1 MKKVYFLLSFLICLQ
16 VALAQKTI
24 SGSVADDQ
32 GLPLPGATL
41 VEDGTGN
48 GTSTDFDG
56 NFTMTIGED
65 SSVTISFIGY
75 QSLTL
80 NSDSDFSSIS
90 LNQANELE
98 EVVVTSLGISRD
110 KKSLGYSVSTVK
122 GDDIAAVKDANFLTS
137 MQGKVAGLNIKST
150 GGFGGSANVVIRGNS
165 SLYGNNQALFVVDGT
180 PISNEINNTNG
191 TGRGGYD
198 FGNGAM
204 DINPDDIET
213 VSVLKGAAATALYGS
228 RGSNGVIVITTKK
241 GSGTEDGFGVTVSSS
256 FTSGNIN
263 LDTAPKYQ
271 NEYGGGYGAYYDG
284 PGAGFFLYDVD
295 GNGTDDLTSPFT
307 EDASFGTRFNP
318 TNPDL
323 VYQWDSQWPQL
334 ANYKTATPYLAA
346 KNTPNDLYQTA
357 STFINSVSIQ
367 DGNEDGS
374 YRIGFTNLDSEGIV
388 PNSKLKRNTVSL
400 NSSYNITDRFTASA
414 SVNLIKT
421 DGKGRNGT
429 GYDSRNLL
437 QSHRQ
442 WWQVNV
448 DPLEQIRAYQEH
460 KENMTWNSY
469 SWDNTDPIYF
479 DNIGW
484 TLFENFETDEKT
496 RYYGN
501 ANLFYE
507 FNEWI
512 NVLAQVSF
520 DTSDSLI
527 EERINVGSI
536 DVSKYSRTNR
546 SRSEFNYNVR
556 VNFKK
561 NFNEISL
568 NGNIGANLREQNY
581 SSIGASTNGG
591 LNIKGLYTLAN
602 SANAPLAPSEYTA
615 QNMVDGVFGNVSAG
629 YDNTYFIEASLRRD
643 RSSTLPSTGNKFVY
657 PSLSGTMV
665 FSEIINLDFLTFG
678 KIRANYA
685 EVGNDTN
692 PYNVFSSYNLGDPF
706 NGNGLASNPSA
717 LNNTGLKA
725 EITKSTEFGIEASL
739 FDSRI
744 TLDASIYKQTTEDLL
759 TPVNVSTATGV
770 SAKWLN
776 AGSIENKGVELMLSI
791 IPIKTQDFN
800 WSISGTWSNNQSEV
814 LELAAGLET
823 LQLGSFQGGV
833 SIHAIPGE
841 AYGAIRGRAFQRN
854 SNGVRLL
861 TNDNPNGASYGPA
874 FLKSDLSNEIIGN
887 QTPDWNAGI
896 RNMFNYKDIS
906 FSFLIDIQEGGD
918 FFSLDTYYGFATGIY
933 DQSVGNNRDG
943 NPIRDLVADGGGVY
957 LDGVYPDGSAPTA
970 RTEHHNYRNPYGYK
984 TGIQE
989 QHVWDASYVKLR
1001 EIRLSYDIPTS
1012 VFGGLVNSASF
1023 SVIGKNLWIISK
1035 NSPYSDPEFGLSAGN
1050 ITGYQSGAPLGVKE
1064 LGASLKLKF

>member
-1 MKKVYFLLSFLICLQ
+1 MKHLYYLMSFMLCFQFGI
-16 VALAQKTI
+16 AQKTI
-24 SGSVADDQ
+24 TGSVSDDQ
-32 GLPLPGATL
+32 GIPLPGATI
-41 VEDGTGN
+41 VETGTNN

-56 NFTMTIGED
+56 NFTITVEED
-65 SSVTISFIGY
+65 SSITISYIGY
-75 QSLTL
+75 SSLTL
-80 NSDSDFSSIS
+80 ASDSDFTSIS
-90 LNQANELE
+90 LVQGNELE
-98 EVVVTSLGISRD
+98 EVVVTSLGISRE
-110 KKSLGYSVSTVK
+110 KKSLGYSVSTVG

-150 GGFGGSANVVIRGNS
+150 GGFGGSANVIIRGNS
-165 SLYGNNQALFVVDGT
+165 SLLGNNQALFIVDGT
-180 PISNEINNTNG
+180 PVSNEISNSNG
-191 TGRGGYD
+191 GGRGGYD

-204 DINPDDIET
+204 DINPDDIDT

-241 GSGTEDGFGVTVSSS
+241 GSKEDGFGITVSSS

-295 GNGTDDLTSPFT
+295 GNGTDDITSPFT

-357 STFINSVSIQ
+357 STFINNVSIQ

-374 YRIGFTNLDSEGIV
+374 YRVSFTNLDSEGIV

-400 NSSYNITDRFTASA
+400 NSSYNITDRFKASA

-448 DPLEQIRAYQEH
+448 DPIEQIRVYQEH

-469 SWDNTDPIYF
+469 SWDDTDPIYF

-484 TLFENFETDEKT
+484 TLFENYETDEKK

-507 FNEWI
+507 INDWI
-512 NVLAQVSF
+512 NVLGQVSF
-520 DTSDSLI
+520 DTSDSLV
-527 EERINVGSI
+527 EERINVGSV
-536 DVSKYSRTNR
+536 DVSNYSRINR
-546 SRSEFNYNVR
+546 SRSEFNYNLR
-556 VNFKK
+556 VNFNK
-561 NFNEISL
+561 NLGKISL
-568 NGNIGANLREQNY
+568 NGNLGTNLREENY
-581 SSIGASTNGG
+581 SSISASTNGG
-591 LNIKGLYTLAN
+591 LNIRGLYTLAN
-602 SANAPLAPSEYTA
+602 SANAPLAPSEYTY
-615 QNMVDGVFGNVSAG
+615 QNMVDGVFGNVSVG
-629 YDNTYFIEASLRRD
+629 YDNTYFLEASLRRD
-643 RSSTLPSTGNKFVY
+643 RSSTLPISGNKFVY
-657 PSLSGTMV
+657 PSISGTML
-665 FSEIINLDFLTFG
+665 FSEILDLDFLTFG

-685 EVGNDTN
+685 EVGNDTT

-706 NGNGLASNPSA
+706 DGNGLASNPSA
-717 LNNTGLKA
+717 FNNLDLKA

-739 FDSRI
+739 FNSRVTI
-744 TLDASIYKQTTEDLL
+744 DASIYSQTTEDLL
-759 TPVNVSTATGV
+759 TPVDVSTSTGV
-770 SAKWLN
+770 AAKWLN
-776 AGSIENKGVELMLSI
+776 AGSIKNNGVELMLSV
-791 IPIKTQDFN
+791 IPVKTQDFN
-800 WSISGTWSNNQSEV
+800 WSISGTWSNNKSEV
-814 LELAAGLET
+814 LSLAQGLET

-841 AYGAIRGRAFQRN
+841 AYGAIRGRAFQRAA
-854 SNGVRLL
+854 NGQRLI
-861 TNDNPNGASYGPA
+861 TTENINGESYGPGY
-874 FLKSDLSNEIIGN
+874 LRSDLSNEIIGN

-896 RNMFNYKDIS
+896 RNMINYKNIS

-933 DQSVGNNRDG
+933 DRSAGLNSLG
-943 NPIRDLVADGGGVY
+943 NPKRDRVADGGGVL
-957 LDGVYPDGSAPTA
+957 LDGVYADGTQNTTF
-970 RTEHHNYRNPYGYK
+970 TEHHNYRNPFGYK

-1001 EIRLSYDIPTS
+1001 EIRLAYNIPTS
-1012 VFGGLVNSASF
+1012 VFGGFVNSASL
-1023 SVIGKNLWIISK
+1023 SLIGKNLWIISK

-1064 LGASLKLKF
+1064 IGASLKLQF